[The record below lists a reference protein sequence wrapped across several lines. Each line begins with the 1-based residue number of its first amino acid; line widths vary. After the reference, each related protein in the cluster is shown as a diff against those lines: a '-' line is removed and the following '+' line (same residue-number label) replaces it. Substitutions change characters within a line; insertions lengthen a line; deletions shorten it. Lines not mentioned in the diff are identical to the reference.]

1 MVSRYVNENSVRDP
15 EIYGN
20 LKWPTNIMAANANN
34 VDKARDNFISSIL
47 TSAILEAADS
57 GANSIS
63 LRVSYPSSQLG
74 NGIQNTI
81 NNVTRQLT
89 IDSGLTINPSYATE
103 AQCAG
108 EFFKNNANVGFSPTD
123 GYAIVDIGGGTTDI
137 SFWKEEDVQP
147 INNNETET
155 PATEEDS
162 AARHRE
168 NDEASKAAQE
178 RQAARNATADNQPRR
193 ETKKQAE
200 YSFKYAGRDIIEK
213 TIIIFFD
220 KHEGQFE
227 AFWGNGDP
235 NFQELIECYENVNRT
250 NFANADGYY
259 IQKGEVLNA
268 LLSDNGTNINFAN
281 VIYHELTSAISFKYL
296 ALFYL
301 ISNYLKHKESVKLS
315 QNRFDVCLAGC
326 GSHVIGS
333 LRNNGFEQ
341 ILRNALR
348 KELGLEHAAVHVQ
361 SPSLNNNDKSKS
373 EVVKGLAALPNRN
386 GVLLGQIP
394 DAGNAGNII
403 LPNGFDDGD
412 LANAYFHLLDLIK
425 EYYPEDALISRID
438 EDSVAD
444 SPNAIWHTS
453 INVIKDRV
461 SATNCDPEIFAELF
475 AVYMLDEVINRLL

>member
-1 MVSRYVNENSVRDP
+1 MLKRYVEGNIGIDP
-15 EIYGN
+15 GIYGN
-20 LKWPTNIMAANANN
+20 LKWPTNNMAAIANN

-81 NNVTRQLT
+81 NNVTTQLT

-155 PATEEDS
+155 PANEEDS
-162 AARHRE
+162 AARRRE

-213 TIIIFFD
+213 TIIIF
-220 KHEGQFE
+220 
-227 AFWGNGDP
+227 
-235 NFQELIECYENVNRT
+235 
-250 NFANADGYY
+250 
-259 IQKGEVLNA
+259 
-268 LLSDNGTNINFAN
+268 
-281 VIYHELTSAISFKYL
+281 
-296 ALFYL
+296 L
-301 ISNYLKHKESVKLS
+301 ISTRVSLKLFGEME
-315 QNRFDVCLAGC
+315 
-326 GSHVIGS
+326 IP
-333 LRNNGFEQ
+333 
-341 ILRNALR
+341 I
-348 KELGLEHAAVHVQ
+348 
-361 SPSLNNNDKSKS
+361 SKS
-373 EVVKGLAALPNRN
+373 
-386 GVLLGQIP
+386 
-394 DAGNAGNII
+394 
-403 LPNGFDDGD
+403 
-412 LANAYFHLLDLIK
+412 
-425 EYYPEDALISRID
+425 
-438 EDSVAD
+438 
-444 SPNAIWHTS
+444 
-453 INVIKDRV
+453 
-461 SATNCDPEIFAELF
+461 
-475 AVYMLDEVINRLL
+475 